1 MSNINYE
8 INTQPSKELDEV
20 VINGVHNYNNNLH
33 NDPVS
38 HHSIY
43 AKSDNKII
51 GGALIYQ
58 HSDAIYID
66 SLWVDDKYRNQGI
79 GSELLR
85 RTEQDCLEKG
95 IPKQIISTFNK
106 RAKEL
111 YINHGFKVIATV
123 PNYIQGLDKYYLE
136 KIANKDSVKGVYN
149 KIAKWFDN
157 ARTKTLEMEDKYLQL
172 ITKIIPQGGSI
183 LDAGCG
189 SGEPLAEYF
198 INAGYVVTGFD
209 FSETMIDLCRS
220 RFPNNE
226 WFTADMRSLSINSQF
241 DCVLAWHSFFHI
253 PKEQQKD
260 VLENLCN
267 LVKSDGLLCFTS
279 GIENGEVWS
288 NNGGQMLFHASLAS
302 SEYNTILSNNNMKV
316 LAHNV
321 SDPDC
326 GNATVWVAQKS
337 LD

>member
-8 INTQPSKELDEV
+8 INAQPSKESDQV
-20 VINGVHNYNNNLH
+20 VIDGIHHYNNTLH

-66 SLWVDDKYRNQGI
+66 SLWVDEKFRNQGI

-85 RTEQDCLEKG
+85 KAEQDCLEKG
-95 IPKQIISTFNK
+95 ITKQIISTFNI
-106 RAKEL
+106 RAKDL
-111 YINHGFKVIATV
+111 YIKHGFKVIATV

-136 KIANKDSVKGVYN
+136 KKADKAAVRDVYN
-149 KIAKWFDN
+149 KIANWFDN
-157 ARTKTLEMEDKYLQL
+157 ARTKTLEMEDKYIKL
-172 ITKIIPQGGSI
+172 IIDSIPPGGSI

-189 SGEPLAEYF
+189 SGEPLAKYF
-198 INAGYVVTGFD
+198 INAGFIVTGFD
-209 FSETMIDLCRS
+209 FSEAMIDLCRA
-220 RFPNNE
+220 RFPNNK
-226 WFTADMRSLSINSQF
+226 WFTADMRNLSLTSQY
-241 DCVLAWHSFFHI
+241 DCVIVWHSFFHI

-260 VLENLCN
+260 VLANLCS
-267 LVKSDGLLCFTS
+267 LVKNDGLLCFTS

-288 NNGGQMLFHASLAS
+288 NNGGEMLYHASLAS
-302 SEYNTILSNNNMKV
+302 REYKTILSNNNMKV
-316 LAHNV
+316 IAHNV

-326 GNATVWVAQKS
+326 GNATVWVAQKVT
-337 LD
+337 D